1 MSWFN
6 ASSFGIVLPDSTSVR
21 NEVGRIVSDY
31 LLHRFLESRLG
42 PVENAENVVKT
53 HIGEKIAVNSP
64 TDAEDV
70 ISGIGRM
77 YPDALVVHIVRDPRD
92 VAIST
97 LFHRYRTATAAE
109 EHNWVTKYVDALA
122 RGKSPDP
129 ATSLLATNAIR
140 EIVVRWRRIVEAFAV
155 KGYKTLGERFNEVR
169 YEDLLQE
176 PAKEID
182 RLLRFVNLKTGQVIV
197 DHLISET
204 SFNKLSTGRNQ
215 GEQDI
220 GSFYRKGIAG
230 DWKSYISDRE
240 NRKLIAISNNLMKK
254 YRYV

>member
-1 MSWFN
+1 
-6 ASSFGIVLPDSTSVR
+6 
-21 NEVGRIVSDY
+21 
-31 LLHRFLESRLG
+31 
-42 PVENAENVVKT
+42 
-53 HIGEKIAVNSP
+53 
-64 TDAEDV
+64 
-70 ISGIGRM
+70 
-77 YPDALVVHIVRDPRD
+77 
-92 VAIST
+92 
-97 LFHRYRTATAAE
+97 
-109 EHNWVTKYVDALA
+109 
-122 RGKSPDP
+122 
-129 ATSLLATNAIR
+129 
-140 EIVVRWRRIVEAFAV
+140 
-155 KGYKTLGERFNEVR
+155 VR

-240 NRKLIAISNNLMKK
+240 NRKLITISNSLMKK